1 MRRLDK
7 GDYVEFNLAQIGA
20 NSSLLQAVSIR
31 LLQSKS
37 ERAAATQIQRM
48 LDAGA
53 VREMGSICSIKRVG
67 EFGFIKSIARKE
79 EIFFKLDDIVDQS
92 VQVSEVVYIS
102 ISMHEGFLSNFVVR
116 ELK

>member
-1 MRRLDK
+1 
-7 GDYVEFNLAQIGA
+7 
-20 NSSLLQAVSIR
+20 
-31 LLQSKS
+31 
-37 ERAAATQIQRM
+37 M

-67 EFGFIKSIARKE
+67 EFGFIKSITRKD

-92 VQVSEVVYIS
+92 VQVSEVVYTS
-102 ISMHEGFLSNFVVR
+102 ISMHEGFVSELVVR